1 LSSDLSIQEM
11 VKRIAL
17 KNAVEYG
24 GKARYN
30 VVISKVIGLRPDL
43 RQKIGDVI
51 PLIKKTVEEVNTL
64 DVTDQRKMAAELISV
79 RQEEQLTK
87 QKEVLRLP
95 PLRGAI
101 IGEVV
106 TRFPPEPNGYPHIGH
121 AKAAII
127 DQEYARMYKG
137 KLILRFDDT
146 NPLNERLEY
155 YDAIK
160 AGLEW
165 LGIEPDI
172 VKNTSDDIELLHTY
186 GKRMVTNGAA
196 YVCTCTSEEIHSM
209 RARGVPCEC
218 RTNSHGLLKNLEKF
232 YNGSFEQNEAI
243 IRFKGDMSHSNTAM
257 RDPTMFRIIDANHPM
272 LGTSV
277 RVFPTYDF
285 AAPVED
291 SLDGVTHAMRTK
303 EYELRNPLYYA
314 VLKSLNLR
322 EPILL
327 EFSRLEFEGL
337 PVSKRMLKPLVEGGL
352 VHGWDDPRL
361 PTLAALRKR
370 GIMPEAIHRFI
381 LSLGITLANTK
392 PPFKSLESYNRKL
405 LDKISL
411 RLFFVKDPVE
421 VKVINSKA
429 DKVKLRNHPTVD
441 LGTRI
446 VSISDGLYLDQ
457 ADVDLV
463 KPGQEIRLMELYNI
477 RIEEVV
483 RENDKCYLKVTNTG
497 PEIKTNIPKVQWV
510 SKGDMVPF
518 TVLVADKLFIDN
530 EYNKDNLHTYNGIAE
545 SFVSKIPIGTHVQFV
560 RFGFCRLDASGVA
573 IYTHD

>member
-87 QKEVLRLP
+87 QKKVLRLP

>member
-1 LSSDLSIQEM
+1 LSSDLSIQEI

-24 GKARYN
+24 GKAKYD

-51 PLIKKTVEEVNTL
+51 PIIKKTVEEVNAL
-64 DVTDQRKMAAELISV
+64 GVTDQRKMASELISV
-79 RQEEQLTK
+79 HQEEQLTK

-101 IGEVV
+101 LGEVV

-127 DQEYARMYKG
+127 DHEYARIYKG

-196 YVCTCTSEEIHSM
+196 YVCTCRSEEIHSM

-218 RTNSHGLLKNLEKF
+218 RTNDHEILENLERF

-243 IRFKGDMSHSNTAM
+243 IRFMGEMSHSNTAL

-322 EPILL
+322 EPILF

-381 LSLGITLANTK
+381 LSLGITLADTK
-392 PPFKSLESYNRKL
+392 PPFKSLEAYNRKL

-411 RLFFVKDPVE
+411 RLFFVKHPVE

-429 DKVKLRNHPTVD
+429 DRVRLRNHPTVD
-441 LGTRI
+441 LGTRM

-457 ADVDLV
+457 ADAESV

-477 RIEEVV
+477 RIEEVI
-483 RENDKCYLKVTNTG
+483 RENGRCYLKVTNTG
-497 PEIKTNIPKVQWV
+497 PEMKTNIPKVQLV
-510 SKGDMVPF
+510 AKGDMIPF
-518 TVLVADKLFIDN
+518 TVLVPDKLFIGN
-530 EYNKDNLHTYNGIAE
+530 EYNQNNLHTYNGIAE
-545 SFVSKIPIGTHVQFV
+545 SFVSKIPLGTHVQFV
-560 RFGFCRLDASGVA
+560 RFGFCRLDANGLA

>member
-1 LSSDLSIQEM
+1 M

-87 QKEVLRLP
+87 QKKVLRLP